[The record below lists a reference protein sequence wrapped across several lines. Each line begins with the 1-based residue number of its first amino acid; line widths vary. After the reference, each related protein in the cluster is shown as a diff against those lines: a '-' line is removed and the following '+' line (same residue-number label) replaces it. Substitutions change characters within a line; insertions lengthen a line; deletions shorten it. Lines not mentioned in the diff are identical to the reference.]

1 MTASEDRQCVSPV
14 KTANA
19 SGCCHEKVS
28 SSRHTSLPT
37 SSINDFK
44 RTQNNKIQGRS
55 QSRQLLTHD
64 PTEAPQTEQDS
75 VCFGNADFVSTDVEV
90 RLPSCPH
97 RSCERV
103 KGVTSMLSQ
112 ANHSVG
118 GDRRGF
124 TCFQKIR
131 PRGGLMPRVQLHMPC
146 GSKQHG
152 SIVQQSGESNS
163 MTTSGDCPATEK
175 SKRAQ
180 QQASLVT
187 WRQESAIQTLPACVT
202 PLPQCSKTLHVSQH
216 SQCVRGQPPF
226 IEAAAVLHAGP
237 GPTVSGSQ
245 SLLLNGAVA
254 GLANASQKE
263 AQLRRTV
270 NQCSSAQFQGRR
282 APELN
287 QPSMHASEEDHD
299 QWDVGIKAHQGIPS
313 NSSLAQTKQRAA
325 TGEEDVA
332 LSVARLVKEVADL
345 MASCNALVLETDLVE
360 DMSQQTATG
369 DGGCDLGQHMHGTH
383 VVRPLSLACRP
394 TRQQHFQSA
403 GGRRGKASGGG
414 ALIVLQQASAQNGRP
429 KNSTLISKE
438 NIQSNIYKLSLFDP
452 STDSWG
458 QSQKPEIAS
467 PSGAGTAGIS
477 THTKQQK
484 IATKSGAM
492 KWDAGPGEL
501 AKNEEQCK
509 HDGHGR
515 HVVACEK
522 CKQGWQHIKQGPVTE
537 GRLTGSWFGKW
548 RELLTDDDSSSCA
561 TSSRSSCGACTHDS
575 STDSAFI
582 VHQPKERPQQKIA
595 RSKANGICWRAHR
608 GRCPWLQTDTEA
620 RSTLQVP
627 GGDGGSLG
635 TLRSLASSQTV
646 CSIIHG
652 TGHAGATRCR
662 TKCAAQHLGSHLDT
676 PSSRIDAAVLQ
687 VEGHNGACCED
698 VGNVHEK
705 KLGLSEDTS
714 SRGLT
719 SCNVSCM
726 SNSSMAPNGQD
737 RKEHFPSSINS
748 WVEGNTSF
756 YSQDHRCEAGC
767 KARLGNH
774 SAKREELT
782 DNVTLHMQNVCK
794 ALSARWLQHPPC
806 GQGTAIYG
814 RRSRGTPKLNL
825 AACKQM
831 LDMLVLVPQ
840 ELCGGSS
847 KRYES
852 ATQADLEL

>member
-1 MTASEDRQCVSPV
+1 MTAS
-14 KTANA
+14 A
-19 SGCCHEKVS
+19 SRHWHEKGPS
-28 SSRHTSLPT
+28 SHHTSLPT

-44 RTQNNKIQGRS
+44 HTQNNKIQGRS
-55 QSRQLLTHD
+55 QSRQMLTND
-64 PTEAPQTEQDS
+64 PTEDPQTEQDR
-75 VCFGNADFVSTDVEV
+75 VCFGNADLVSTDVEV

-103 KGVTSMLSQ
+103 KGATSMLSQ

-118 GDRRGF
+118 SDRRGF

-131 PRGGLMPRVQLHMPC
+131 PRRVLMPRVQMHMPC

-163 MTTSGDCPATEK
+163 MTTSGDCPATEE

-180 QQASLVT
+180 QQTSNLPDKASLDT

-202 PLPQCSKTLHVSQH
+202 PLPQCSKALHVSQH

-226 IEAAAVLHAGP
+226 IEAAAVPHAGP
-237 GPTVSGSQ
+237 GPIVSGSQ
-245 SLLLNGAVA
+245 SLLLDGAVA
-254 GLANASQKE
+254 GLAKASKKE
-263 AQLRRTV
+263 AQLRRSV
-270 NQCSSAQFQGRR
+270 NQCSSAQSQGRR

-299 QWDVGIKAHQGIPS
+299 QRDVGIKAHQGIPS

-332 LSVARLVKEVADL
+332 LSVARLVKEVAAL

-369 DGGCDLGQHMHGTH
+369 DGGCDLGEHMHGTH
-383 VVRPLSLACRP
+383 LVRPLSLACRP
-394 TRQQHFQSA
+394 TRQHHFEST
-403 GGRRGKASGGG
+403 GGRRGKESGGG

-438 NIQSNIYKLSLFDP
+438 NIQSNTYKLSLFEP

-458 QSQKPEIAS
+458 QSQKPEIAP
-467 PSGAGTAGIS
+467 PSGAGSAGIS

-484 IATKSGAM
+484 IATKSGAI
-492 KWDAGPGEL
+492 KSNAGPGEL

-515 HVVACEK
+515 HVVACEQ
-522 CKQGWQHIKQGPVTE
+522 CKQGWQHIKQGAVTE

-548 RELLTDDDSSSCA
+548 RELLTDDDSSSCG
-561 TSSRSSCGACTHDS
+561 TSSRRSCGAYTHDS
-575 STDSAFI
+575 STESAFI
-582 VHQPKERPQQKIA
+582 AHQPKERPQQKIA

-620 RSTLQVP
+620 RSTRGDP
-627 GGDGGSLG
+627 GAVGGSLG
-635 TLRSLASSQTV
+635 TLRSLASSRIV

-662 TKCAAQHLGSHLDT
+662 TKCAAQHLGSRLDT
-676 PSSRIDAAVLQ
+676 PSSRIDESVLQ
-687 VEGHNGACCED
+687 LEGHNGVCCED

-705 KLGLSEDTS
+705 TLGLSEDTS

-719 SCNVSCM
+719 SFNASCI
-726 SNSSMAPNGQD
+726 SDSSMAPNGQD

-756 YSQDHRCEAGC
+756 YSQDHRREAGC
-767 KARLGNH
+767 KARLG
-774 SAKREELT
+774 APK
-782 DNVTLHMQNVCK
+782 
-794 ALSARWLQHPPC
+794 
-806 GQGTAIYG
+806 G
-814 RRSRGTPKLNL
+814 R
-825 AACKQM
+825 
-831 LDMLVLVPQ
+831 
-840 ELCGGSS
+840 SS
-847 KRYES
+847 Q
-852 ATQADLEL
+852 TM